1 MRNANQEH
9 SDNREAFSYGGR
21 VSGTDAILLRLM
33 SSGALDPN
41 LGKVYG
47 HCRLER
53 KLGEG
58 GMGMVYLATHT
69 TLNKL
74 VAVKLL
80 RADLG
85 KQPEAAERF
94 LREARSAAKVEHPS
108 VVQVHDIGHADGTF
122 YIVMQYVEGTT
133 LEVLVEKRGALPL
146 PQAYRIISAVCE
158 GVREA
163 HHCGVIHRDIKPDNI
178 LLGKDGSVK
187 LADFGLARLMEG
199 DANLSQTGR
208 VFGTP
213 HFMSPEQ
220 ALGEKVDH
228 RSDIFSLGATF
239 YRIVTGHYPF
249 QASTL
254 LAVVFKLTHETPQ
267 SVREVI
273 PSLPQEVA
281 DLIHGMMARA
291 PRDRISSMDEVLWRL
306 KEMEPVVP
314 DDGRAQPTPLR
325 RSTRFPMARRRA
337 RRRQLLAA
345 GVAFAALIASVVLVL
360 ARYGTM
366 SIEKIAEALG
376 VPSSDPVA
384 AAGAASPASGKA
396 ADAREAIKPLDKL
409 QPEPPAARPADP
421 NLPLKRAVEDRTRRF
436 LGEVEKNP
444 DRIVA
449 FVDPQ
454 GDHEKSALLLQR
466 MFSFIFKARPKDS
479 PPLTVGEVVVGENGY
494 SASVVIKAKERVG
507 VLRWVKRKDEWY
519 LSPPRRRWDQKK

>member
-1 MRNANQEH
+1 MR
-9 SDNREAFSYGGR
+9 
-21 VSGTDAILLRLM
+21 

-108 VVQVHDIGHADGTF
+108 VVQVHDIGHSDGTF

-133 LEVLVEKRGALPL
+133 LEVLVEKRGALAL
-146 PQAYRIISAVCE
+146 PQAYRVISAVCE

-199 DANLSQTGR
+199 DTNISYTGR

-239 YRIVTGHYPF
+239 YRIVTGQYPF

-267 SVREVI
+267 SVREVV

-281 DLIHGMMARA
+281 ELIHGMMARN

-306 KEMEPVVP
+306 REIEPVVP
-314 DDGRAQPTPLR
+314 DDGTSQAAPVR
-325 RSTRFPMARRRA
+325 RSTRFQIARRRA
-337 RRRQLLAA
+337 RRRQFLTAGLA
-345 GVAFAALIASVVLVL
+345 VAALVASAVLVL
-360 ARYGTM
+360 ARYGM
-366 SIEKIAEALG
+366 FSLEKIAEALG
-376 VPSSDPVA
+376 VPAAGQGDA
-384 AAGAASPASGKA
+384 AATGPDPKKA
-396 ADAREAIKPLDKL
+396 ITPLDKL
-409 QPEPPAARPADP
+409 QPEPPVARPADP
-421 NLPLKRAVEDRTRRF
+421 NQPLKRAVEDRTRRF
-436 LGEVEKNP
+436 LAEVEKNP

-479 PPLTVGEVVVGENGY
+479 PPLTVGDVVVAENGY
-494 SASVVIKAKERVG
+494 SASVVIRAKERVG
-507 VLRWVKRKDEWY
+507 ILRWVKRKDEWY